1 MELNSFLEIL
11 QECKYSVSDVIN
23 EVGLDYWSEGREYK
37 SIYFNLTDLE
47 NNSMI
52 LPTRSIYPSDKMTFT
67 LPDLNRD
74 KTIVFLNIYLDM
86 YEQFDVGL
94 VLEDSK
100 RKELSESQEFFLKIV
115 NWIISCLRVKF

>member
-1 MELNSFLEIL
+1 MDVFNS
-11 QECKYSVSDVIN
+11 
-23 EVGLDYWSEGREYK
+23 VGLDYWYTESEGKE
-37 SIYFNLTDLE
+37 FNRGYMSFNMTDLE

-74 KTIVFLNIYLDM
+74 KTIVFLDIYLDM

-94 VLEDSK
+94 VLEDPK
-100 RKELSESQEFFLKIV
+100 RKELSESHELYF
-115 NWIISCLRVKF
+115 

>member
-1 MELNSFLEIL
+1 MDLFDS
-11 QECKYSVSDVIN
+11 
-23 EVGLDYWSEGREYK
+23 VGLDYWYTESDGRQFE
-37 SIYFNLTDLE
+37 STFFNLTTLE

-100 RKELSESQEFFLKIV
+100 RKELSESQESSLKIV
-115 NWIISCLRVKF
+115 NWIISWLRVKF